1 MLAGMAPEG
10 PHLVF
15 VYNVDG
21 SPTAMLKDLVQGI
34 RTGTTDCHLCDL
46 TFGRLLKDRS
56 WRRFVDGLPL
66 PVDFQL
72 RSTFRRRHPECADAP
87 APAAYLIA
95 DGGRGRPEQVLS
107 AGQIEAVED
116 LDGLR
121 TLVADTVARL
131 V

>member
-1 MLAGMAPEG
+1 MTAQAR

-21 SPTAMLKDLVQGI
+21 SPTALLKDLVQGI

-56 WRRFVDGLPL
+56 WQRFVEGLAL

-72 RSTFRRRHPECADAP
+72 RSTFRRRHPECAGDA
-87 APAAYLIA
+87 APAAYVVS
-95 DGGRGRPEQVLS
+95 DGGRGRPEQVLE
-107 AGQIEAVED
+107 AAQIEAVED

-121 TLVADTVARL
+121 SLVADTVARL